1 MDTYRKTYT
10 FDDFIEIVRRL
21 RRECPWDKEQTPQT
35 LKRFFIEEVYEVG
48 AAIDEGDETSYKEE
62 LGDVLLH
69 VLMHAVIAEE
79 RGAFTFAD
87 VADAVA
93 NKLVRRHPHVFGDLT
108 LEEAQAVIANWEKL
122 KGDEKDGR
130 LLLDGIPRGL
140 PAMLKAHRIQDRVR
154 TVGFDWEDPA
164 GVLDKLEEEL
174 AELRAEQAREDK
186 DRVKKELGDMLF
198 SLVNLC
204 RYLDIDPQEALNGTN
219 TEFARRFNYVEKAL
233 KAQGRSLQ
241 ESTLDEMEELWQKA
255 KGGKIK

>member
-1 MDTYRKTYT
+1 MDTKRTTYT
-10 FDDFIEIVRRL
+10 FDDFLQIVRRL
-21 RRECPWDKEQTPQT
+21 RRECPWDREQTPQT

-48 AAIDEGDETSYKEE
+48 AAIDEGDETAYKEE

-79 RGAFTFAD
+79 RGGFTFAEVVD
-87 VADAVA
+87 SVAD
-93 NKLVRRHPHVFGDLT
+93 KLVRRHPHVFGDMT

-122 KGDEKDGR
+122 KGDEDDDR

-140 PAMLKAHRIQDRVR
+140 PAMLKAHRMQDRVR
-154 TVGFDWEDPA
+154 TVGFDWEDPV

-174 AELRAEQAREDK
+174 AELRAELATGDGEK
-186 DRVKKELGDMLF
+186 VKKELGDMLF

-219 TEFARRFNYVEKAL
+219 AEFARRFNYVEKAL
-233 KAQGRSLQ
+233 KAEARSLS
-241 ESTLDEMEELWQKA
+241 EATLEEMEEFWEIA
-255 KGGKIK
+255 KG

>member
-1 MDTYRKTYT
+1 MDIKRKTYT
-10 FDDFIEIVRRL
+10 FNDFIEIVRRL
-21 RRECPWDKEQTPQT
+21 RRECPWDREQTPQT

-48 AAIDEGDETSYKEE
+48 AAIDEGDEVGYKEE

-79 RGAFTFAD
+79 RGAFTFDD

-93 NKLVRRHPHVFGDLT
+93 EKLVRRHPHVFGDMT
-108 LEEAQAVIANWEKL
+108 IEEAQAVIANWEKL
-122 KGDEKDGR
+122 KGDEDNDR

-140 PAMLKAHRIQDRVR
+140 PAMLKAHRMQDRVR

-164 GVLDKLEEEL
+164 GVLNKLEEEL
-174 AELRAEQAREDK
+174 AELRAEQARDDK
-186 DRVKKELGDMLF
+186 DGVKKELGDMLF

-204 RYLDIDPQEALNGTN
+204 RYLDIDPQAALNGTN
-219 TEFARRFNYVEKAL
+219 NEFARRFNYVEKVL

-241 ESTLDEMEELWQKA
+241 EATLTEMEELWEEA
-255 KGGKIK
+255 KNG